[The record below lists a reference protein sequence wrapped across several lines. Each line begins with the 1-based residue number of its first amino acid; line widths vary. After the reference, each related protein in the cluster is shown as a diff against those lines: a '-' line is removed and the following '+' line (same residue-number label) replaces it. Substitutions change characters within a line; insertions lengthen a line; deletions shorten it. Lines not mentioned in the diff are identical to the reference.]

1 MEFKTEDFLID
12 RDTATEKRILNRF
25 ENLLNDQDM
34 RDKYRLVHSNQTL
47 DKIFLLGETFKVL
60 DDPASTR
67 REHAFAQIV
76 YAIVSEWEVEGEVE
90 GEPDT
95 SK

>member
-1 MEFKTEDFLID
+1 MEFKTEDFFID

-25 ENLLNDQDM
+25 ENLLNDQER

-47 DKIFLLGETFKVL
+47 DKIFLLDETFKVL
-60 DDPASTR
+60 DDPDSTR

-76 YAIVSEWEVEGEVE
+76 YAIVSEWEVDGEVEGEVE
-90 GEPDT
+90 G
-95 SK
+95 